1 MYFAWDFV
9 GISRI
14 HLHLSLSLSLSLSL
28 NAGNTLLFY
37 KVKTF
42 IIYHYGGLLFGTSFF

>member
-1 MYFAWDFV
+1 MEV
-9 GISRI
+9 QKCISHGILWAFLESI
-14 HLHLSLSLSLSLSL
+14 YISLSLSL

>member
-14 HLHLSLSLSLSLSL
+14 YLHLSLSLSL